1 MTIVLERVPY
11 CRCARYLLIC
21 LAIVG
26 ATGGCGESDPL
37 GRHAISGS
45 VTLDGAPIEKGSI
58 GFQPADKSIT
68 SGGDAIA
75 NGKYSIP
82 RETGLPIGKYRV
94 TINAPKPGTG
104 GDVTAGALPGEAVP
118 VPQELIPPE
127 WNVKSE
133 QFIEVTEKGPYV
145 FNFDVKSK
153 GK

>member
-1 MTIVLERVPY
+1 MTIVFEKVPLSGAVW
-11 CRCARYLLIC
+11 CLPICLVVAVRPTDAVKVIRWEARPLGVGDARRCA
-21 LAIVG
+21 
-26 ATGGCGESDPL
+26 DQ
-37 GRHAISGS
+37 
-45 VTLDGAPIEKGSI
+45 KGSI
-58 GFQPADKSIT
+58 GFQPVDKSVT
-68 SGGDAIA
+68 SGGDAIT

-82 RETGLPIGKYRV
+82 RETGLPVGKYRV

-104 GDVTAGALPGEAVP
+104 GDVAAAALPGEAVP

-127 WNVKSE
+127 WNAKSE